1 MKVIDVYASSFYGSC
16 LWNFFSGQCDTLYTA
31 WNNAI
36 REAFSLPKMTHRY
49 LIEHISEHV
58 HPKVMF
64 CSRFL
69 KFHTDLLKCH
79 KPTIKYLCELS
90 CHNKRTVYSQNLAG
104 ISRSVG
110 CNVDQLTCNLIR
122 KTMEY
127 QSTPDNQKWRVA
139 VVKDLLELRWNTL
152 EINGWLEEDGLDS
165 WLEYLTIS

>member
-1 MKVIDVYASSFYGSC
+1 M
-16 LWNFFSGQCDTLYTA
+16 
-31 WNNAI
+31 
-36 REAFSLPKMTHRY
+36 
-49 LIEHISEHV
+49 
-58 HPKVMF
+58 
-64 CSRFL
+64 
-69 KFHTDLLKCH
+69 
-79 KPTIKYLCELS
+79 KYLCGLS
-90 CHNKRTVYSQNLAG
+90 HHNKRTVYSQNLAG

-127 QSTPDNQKWRVA
+127 QSTPENQKWRVA